1 MQTMCNNPFLLRKD
15 IQSLIHSLAPVP
27 LSNVPFHYNTPS
39 ITRFFAE
46 NLPVYLAVHEVSPVS
61 APPPVYTFPH
71 VHKDFDELNII
82 LSSEKLIYSIQLD
95 GEENIISNNSSI
107 YIPRGIIHSAN
118 VLEGQGFFITLRLN

>member
-1 MQTMCNNPFLLRKD
+1 MQTLNKPYLFENGL
-15 IQSLIHSLAPVP
+15 QSLIHSLAPVP

-46 NLPVYLAVHEVSPVS
+46 HLPVYLAVHEVSPIS
-61 APPPVYTFPH
+61 SPPPVYTHPH
-71 VHKDFDELNII
+71 IHEDFDELNIV
-82 LSSEKLIYSIQLD
+82 LSSQKLIYSIHLD
-95 GEENIISNNSSI
+95 GEEHIVSNNSSI